1 MLDSINFENIMMS
14 QQKIQSFFVKERPRL
29 LAYAYAILK
38 DYDLA
43 DDVVQNVSL
52 ISIKK
57 SDFIRHDNPL
67 GWLLKTTRFE
77 ALNAYRKHKK
87 TITGIDNEIVLRL
100 EQAAHD
106 LSLKQDDSHMVHR
119 LKECM
124 SQLSER
130 QSRMM
135 NLRYGENIKGEALAK
150 AINMTKMA
158 MFKALNRTQKK
169 LRVCMESSDHG

>member
-1 MLDSINFENIMMS
+1 MLGRVRKNKDTLPHQE
-14 QQKIQSFFVKERPRL
+14 IQTIFSRERSRL

-43 DDVVQNVSL
+43 EDVVQNVSV
-52 ISIKK
+52 ISLKK
-57 SDFIRHDNPL
+57 SDFIEHDNPL

-87 TITGIDNEIVLRL
+87 VITGIDHEIMLKL
-100 EQAAHD
+100 EQVAHN
-106 LSLKQDDSHMVHR
+106 LSLKYDNSYMVNR
-119 LKECM
+119 LHDCM
-124 SQLSER
+124 ALLSER

-135 NLRYGENIKGEALAK
+135 KLRYRENIKGEALAK
-150 AINMTKMA
+150 AVNMTKMA

-169 LRVCMESSDHG
+169 LRACMESSAHG